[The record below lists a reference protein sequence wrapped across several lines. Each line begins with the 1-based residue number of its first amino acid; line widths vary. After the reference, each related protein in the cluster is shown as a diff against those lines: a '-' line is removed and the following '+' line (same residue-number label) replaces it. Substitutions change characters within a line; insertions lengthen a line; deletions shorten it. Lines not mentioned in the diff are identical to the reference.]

1 MPDPL
6 EQKRILLGVTGS
18 IACYKAVEL
27 ASKLTQAGALVDV
40 IMTRGAS
47 NFVTPLIF
55 QSITHRPVV
64 TGLFDPEPEAGI
76 DHVAIGTDLCMH
88 QTREFFDWIFSSQGT
103 IPAEDRPEVPIP
115 YHHLLGFAGP
125 LELVNLAARLLA
137 RALRPA
143 QRYRKWHG

>member
-6 EQKRILLGVTGS
+6 ENRFIVLGVTGS
-18 IACYKAVEL
+18 VACHKAVDL

-76 DHVAIGTDLCMH
+76 DHVATAERADVIVVA
-88 QTREFFDWIFSSQGT
+88 
-103 IPAEDRPEVPIP
+103 PATAHAIAKMA
-115 YHHLLGFAGP
+115 LG
-125 LELVNLAARLLA
+125 LADTL
-137 RALRPA
+137 
-143 QRYRKWHG
+143 